1 MRLVRIWR
9 LNKLDETI
17 SPSPFASL
25 ETNETVALTVEVFN
39 QRMDD
44 LHGDFSAIAIC
55 LGVIVGCI
63 IAVIVFRWFHN
74 D

>member
-1 MRLVRIWR
+1 M
-9 LNKLDETI
+9 DETV
-17 SPSPFASL
+17 SPSPAASPEIS
-25 ETNETVALTVEVFN
+25 ETIAVTAELFN

-44 LHGDFSAIAIC
+44 VQADFTTLAVF

-63 IAVIVFRWFHN
+63 IAAMVMRWFHN

>member
-1 MRLVRIWR
+1 MRIWR
-9 LNKLDETI
+9 LNKLDETV
-17 SPSPFASL
+17 SPSPAVSPN
-25 ETNETVALTVEVFN
+25 TTETVGVSVDVFN

-44 LHGDFSAIAIC
+44 LHGDFTALAVC

>member
-1 MRLVRIWR
+1 M
-9 LNKLDETI
+9 DETV
-17 SPSPFASL
+17 SPSPAVSPN
-25 ETNETVALTVEVFN
+25 TTETVGVSVDVFN

-44 LHGDFSAIAIC
+44 LHGDFTALAVC

>member
-1 MRLVRIWR
+1 M
-9 LNKLDETI
+9 DEI
-17 SPSPFASL
+17 VSPSPAASP
-25 ETNETVALTVEVFN
+25 ETTETVAISAEVFN

-44 LHGDFSAIAIC
+44 LHGDLTALAVC

-63 IAVIVFRWFHN
+63 IAVMVFRWFHN